1 MKNYVLTIQ
10 VHFVDPDDPE
20 ARREARAY
28 LRELGMDPDT
38 LGEPNKITFKEI
50 YLNKPP
56 RPVKL

>member
-1 MKNYVLTIQ
+1 
-10 VHFVDPDDPE
+10 
-20 ARREARAY
+20 
-28 LRELGMDPDT
+28 MDPDT